1 MNYSSALFTDFYE
14 LTMTQGYFLKKHN
27 PRVVFDMF
35 FRALPFDGGYA
46 VFAGLESFLENLA
59 AFRFSKE
66 DIAYLRKRGG
76 FDPAFLD
83 YLSGFSFQGDI
94 YSMREGTAAFPGEPM
109 LRVEGSLIETQL
121 IEGMLLN
128 HINFQTLIATKTSR
142 MLQASQ
148 QGSIME
154 FGLRRAQG
162 RDGAMSASRAA
173 FIGGASATSNTLAGA
188 FFDIPVSGTMAHS
201 WVMSFD
207 SELEAFREFADIY
220 AENPVLLIDTYDTLG
235 SGIENAVR
243 VGLELKKKGRNFGV
257 RLDSGD
263 LCYLSKKVRQKLD
276 EAGLGKAFIVV
287 SNDLDEYIIAQLIS
301 EGAPIDAWGVG
312 TRMVTGGND
321 SSLTG
326 VYKLSA
332 REQGDSLIP
341 VMKISNNP
349 VKSSLPGIKQIYR
362 FRDSSGQLIRDLIA
376 LADEEIPQTGPLEFF
391 HPMMEKK
398 SYILEEFAGYEPLL
412 ISFVKEG
419 KRIEAAESLR
429 DMQERCRKQL
439 LSLDETYKRALNPH
453 DYKISLSGD
462 LRRLKS
468 RLVEES
474 SH

>member
-1 MNYSSALFTDFYE
+1 MNCSSALFTDFYE

-46 VFAGLESFLENLA
+46 VFAGLDSFLENLA
-59 AFRFSKE
+59 AFRFSEE

-76 FDPAFLD
+76 FNPAFLD

-109 LRVEGSLIETQL
+109 LRVEGTLIETQL

-142 MLQASQ
+142 ILQASR

-188 FFDIPVSGTMAHS
+188 LFHIPVSGTMAHS

-207 SELEAFREFADIY
+207 SELEAFRDFADIY

-235 SGIENAVR
+235 SGIENAVK
-243 VGLELKKKGRNFGV
+243 VGLELQKKGRNFGV

-276 EAGLGKAFIVV
+276 EAGLQKAFIVV

-332 REQGDSLIP
+332 REQGNSMTP

-349 VKSSLPGIKQIYR
+349 VKSSLPGIKQVYR
-362 FRDSSGQLIRDLIA
+362 FRDSSGQLIRDMIA

-391 HPMMEKK
+391 HPMMERK
-398 SYILEEFAGYEPLL
+398 SYVLDEFSGYEPLL
-412 ISFVKEG
+412 IPFVKAG
-419 KRIEAAESLR
+419 NRIEAVESLR
-429 DMQERCRKQL
+429 DMQERCRNQL

-453 DYKISLSGD
+453 DYKISLSGE